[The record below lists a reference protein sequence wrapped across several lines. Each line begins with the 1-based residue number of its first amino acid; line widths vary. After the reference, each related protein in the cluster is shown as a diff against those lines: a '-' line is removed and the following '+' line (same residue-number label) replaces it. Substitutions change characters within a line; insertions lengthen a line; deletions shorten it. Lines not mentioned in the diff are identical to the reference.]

1 MNWSRRYAIRSY
13 LRSTV
18 WTAPVIAL
26 VLEQITFRIA
36 YFHGIDFGGIPGFVI
51 GRSGTIALAGYVI
64 SSSIAFIVF
73 TFSSLIVAGRE
84 RPTKPSNYRDHSA
97 PRPWHSWVGCT
108 VRLRAASSY
117 RCENEDRYDPSV
129 SFQHDWD
136 IGTAQRHSIHVF
148 DRSCRAPTASRQHSV
163 AGCPTGAPSSR

>member
-1 MNWSRRYAIRSY
+1 MNWSRRYAIKSY

-51 GRSGTIALAGYVI
+51 GRNGTIALADYVI

-73 TFSSLIVAGRE
+73 TFSSLIVA
-84 RPTKPSNYRDHSA
+84 
-97 PRPWHSWVGCT
+97 
-108 VRLRAASSY
+108 
-117 RCENEDRYDPSV
+117 
-129 SFQHDWD
+129 
-136 IGTAQRHSIHVF
+136 I
-148 DRSCRAPTASRQHSV
+148 
-163 AGCPTGAPSSR
+163 

>member
-13 LRSTV
+13 LRSTG

-73 TFSSLIVAGRE
+73 TFSSLIVAIQVASGQLSLELSRPLCSATVAFVGRL
-84 RPTKPSNYRDHSA
+84 H
-97 PRPWHSWVGCT
+97 C
-108 VRLRAASSY
+108 SST
-117 RCENEDRYDPSV
+117 RC
-129 SFQHDWD
+129 F
-136 IGTAQRHSIHVF
+136 
-148 DRSCRAPTASRQHSV
+148 
-163 AGCPTGAPSSR
+163 